1 MKSIHKT
8 VMQSAKTALTLTLIA
23 VLSACSTVNPYT
35 GQQQTSKLV
44 KYSALGGVACA
55 LIGAVESGKRARN
68 AGAGCAAIGA
78 GVGAY
83 MDAQEA
89 ELGQVL
95 AGSGV
100 QVQREGDNLE
110 LIMPGN
116 ITFNTNE
123 YTIRPQF
130 NQVLDSVATVLYKF
144 KDTRVQVTGHTDSTG
159 SADYNYG
166 LSSRRATSVTNY
178 LAGAGVDQS
187 RLLTQGMG
195 ADQPIASNANE
206 SGRAMNR
213 RVEIHIVPQMN

>member
-1 MKSIHKT
+1 MKNSIISRSVIT
-8 VMQSAKTALTLTLIA
+8 LLTIMVISGCTTI
-23 VLSACSTVNPYT
+23 NPYT

-44 KYSALGGVACA
+44 KYSAIGGVACA
-55 LIGAVESGKRARN
+55 LIGATESSTRARN
-68 AGAGCAAIGA
+68 AGVGCAAIGA

-100 QVQREGDNLE
+100 QVRRDGDNIE

-123 YTIRPQF
+123 FAIKPQF
-130 NQVLDSVATVLYKF
+130 FQVLDSVSTVLYKF

-166 LSSRRATSVTNY
+166 LSNRRATSVTNY
-178 LAGAGVDQS
+178 LAGAGVDQN

-195 ADQPIASNANE
+195 ADSPIASNATE
-206 SGRAMNR
+206 SGRAQNR
-213 RVEIHIVPQMN
+213 RVELHIVPQVN